1 MSKGQYYQRSIFTEQ
16 SLSTVGW
23 DNSYEAPSSYLNN
36 ENKIKRFITLEE
48 LKNLLNALK
57 SLDYENV
64 IETVRVRYKEYDK
77 VLPKEFLLMVIL
89 VFINVVRVGYLD
101 KESTSF
107 YNDNT
112 IELPICK
119 VGRDKLYEAS
129 PSYIN
134 NDNNKGLLLTPMSI
148 VNDILNEIRTCN
160 ARFGSLVYLLK
171 KRLKAQSIIS
181 EDDMFA
187 ALTRV
192 SYKMLTSDNVFP
204 DIIRMFLH
212 FPRLRQLEY
221 DGKEVYY
228 LLSAQFTHHQDYNVL
243 GKNPNSNENKLNVL
257 HSKLGFLHISGLKQ
271 QCDNYIQMTSLALSG
286 KAIKQ

>member
-1 MSKGQYYQRSIFTEQ
+1 MVPVDTRRTRIKQPRKNNADTHALLDAVMQIHSGSTGDDTAHEQLEQ

-64 IETVRVRYKEYDK
+64 
-77 VLPKEFLLMVIL
+77 
-89 VFINVVRVGYLD
+89 
-101 KESTSF
+101 
-107 YNDNT
+107 